1 MKGSRSPLIFCV
13 SLFMG
18 WRLIGATF
26 CVDVN
31 SANPVT
37 PYSSW
42 GNAATTIQDAINI
55 ASDGDEVVVTNGVY
69 RTGGYGG
76 PTNRIVVTTK
86 AITIRSVNGPN
97 VTSIEGARG
106 FGPNVARCAYLSS
119 GCFLTGFTLT
129 NGTSGN
135 TPLQESGYAGGVF
148 CTSTDVI
155 ISNCLITGNY
165 SSDFG
170 GGVYRG
176 TLKDCTLFGNVT
188 EERGAGSAF
197 SIMMNCTLVSNVA
210 GVTLP
215 GGTTVGSGGGAYAAV
230 ATNCVFKGNQ
240 AWYGGGVLGGTSD
253 NCILANNYGPGGGG
267 GYMSVLRN
275 CTITG
280 NFNEGAHQCIM
291 TNCIIYNNR
300 DGNQSDSTVD
310 HCCTIPLAEGAGNFT
325 NSPLFV
331 DEGAGNFRLQPA
343 SPCINS
349 GDNSAAVFGLDLDG
363 NPRIAAGTVDVGAF
377 EVQAATST
385 VSFAWL
391 QQYGFATDGSA
402 DFVDPDNDGMNNWQE
417 WRCGTIPTNSLS
429 VLRILS
435 VTNSQSGTAIV
446 WQSVTNKNYFVER
459 STNLILPHSFQS
471 IATNVSGLSGTA
483 TFLDNAGGNVSRS
496 YYRVGVR

>member
-26 CVDVN
+26 YVDVN
-31 SANPVT
+31 STNPVT

-42 GNAATTIQDAINI
+42 GNAAATIQDAINV
-55 ASDGDEVVVTNGVY
+55 ADDGDEVVVTNGVY
-69 RTGGYGG
+69 RTGGTGS
-76 PTNRIVVTTK
+76 PINRIFVAK
-86 AITIRSVNGPN
+86 AIAIRSVNGPG
-97 VTSIEGARG
+97 VTSIEGYKG
-106 FGPNVARCAYLSS
+106 LGTTSVRCAYLFS
-119 GCFLTGFTLT
+119 GASLAGFTLT
-129 NGTSGN
+129 NGSTWVL
-135 TPLQESGYAGGVF
+135 TTQETGYGGGAF
-148 CTSTDVI
+148 CTSADVI
-155 ISNCLITGNY
+155 ISNCLFTGNY

-188 EERGAGSAF
+188 EHRGAGSGF

-210 GVTLP
+210 GVTFP
-215 GGTTVGSGGGAYAAV
+215 GGTTVGSGGGSYSAM

-240 AWYGGGVLGGTSD
+240 AWYGGGVSGGTSD
-253 NCILANNYGPGGGG
+253 NCILADNYGPGGGG
-267 GYMSVLRN
+267 GYFSVLRN

-291 TNCIIYNNR
+291 TNCIIYNNS

-310 HCCTIPLAEGAGNFT
+310 HCCTIPIAEGVGNFT

-331 DEGAGNFRLQPA
+331 DEGAGNFRLQPT

-349 GDNSAAVFGLDLDG
+349 GNNSAALFGVDLDG
-363 NPRIAAGTVDVGAF
+363 NPRIAAGTVDVGAY
-377 EVQAATST
+377 EVQAASST
-385 VSFAWL
+385 ISFAWL

-402 DFVDPDNDGMNNWQE
+402 DFADPDGDGMKNWQE

-483 TFLDNAGGNVSRS
+483 TFLDNTGGNVSRS